1 MKGVILAGGHA
12 TRLRPITLATS
23 KHLLPIYNKPM
34 IYYPLAT
41 LLSAGIKDILFICS
55 PEHSGQ
61 YVNLLGSG
69 SKFGAKFAYEIQDE
83 PKGLAHGL
91 SLAENFARGDGCAMI
106 LGDNIFEDSVAKQ
119 VKNFDKGAM
128 IFVKE
133 VDDPERF
140 GVVEFGQGNKVKSIE
155 EKPAKPKSNFA
166 QTGLYVYD
174 GDVFGHI
181 KELKPSER
189 GELEITDLNNVYLD
203 RDELVAEKISGEWID
218 AGTFD
223 SLLRAA
229 NFIASKE
236 TNENK

>member
-12 TRLRPITLATS
+12 TRLRPITYATS
-23 KHLLPIYNKPM
+23 KHLLPIYDKPM

-41 LLSAGIKDILFICS
+41 LLSAGITDILFICS

-69 SKFGAKFAYEIQDE
+69 RKFGARFAYEIQDE

-91 SLAENFARGDGCAMI
+91 SLAENFARGESCAMI
-106 LGDNIFEDSVAKQ
+106 LGDNIFEDNVAGYFRD
-119 VKNFDKGAM
+119 FDKGAM

-133 VDDPERF
+133 VPDPERF
-140 GVVEFGQGNKVKSIE
+140 GVVEFAEGDKVKSIE
-155 EKPAKPKSNFA
+155 EKPKQPRSNFA

-174 GDVFGHI
+174 QRAFSYI
-181 KELKPSER
+181 KSMRPSAR
-189 GELEITDLNNVYLD
+189 GELEVTDLNNIYLKQG
-203 RDELVAEKISGEWID
+203 ELRAEKIKGEWID

-229 NFIASKE
+229 NFIA
-236 TNENK
+236 NRNKKND